1 MRLRTW
7 LAVIPLLLASA
18 CSGGSDGDD
27 RGDDSPP
34 ATAEATTPEPQADE
48 PESEEPGAE
57 SAIRE
62 AARAY
67 SDAFLTG
74 DADAAYELFSERCKA
89 RTDETEFASS
99 VSVASGMYGDP
110 LPFATFEADVS
121 GDMARVTYTYAD
133 APEINQDSEPWVNEN
148 GWRQDDC

>member
-1 MRLRTW
+1 MRAALTALIA
-7 LAVIPLLLASA
+7 LALLAA
-18 CSGGSDGDD
+18 CGGGDSNEDRSDE
-27 RGDDSPP
+27 PAP
-34 ATAEATTPEPQADE
+34 ATAATESTTDGPEGNE
-48 PESEEPGAE
+48 PDAE

-62 AARAY
+62 AAQAY

-89 RTDETEFASS
+89 RTDETEFAAG
-99 VSVASGMYGDP
+99 VSVASGMYGEP

-121 GDMARVTYTYAD
+121 GDMARVTYTYTD
-133 APEINQDSEPWVNEN
+133 APEINQDSEPWVNED

>member
-1 MRLRTW
+1 MRPFVLF
-7 LAVIPLLLASA
+7 ASPLLLTCLAACGGGGGASEPTPTTA
-18 CSGGSDGDD
+18 
-27 RGDDSPP
+27 
-34 ATAEATTPEPQADE
+34 ATEATTDE
-48 PESEEPGAE
+48 PEGNEPDAE

-62 AARAY
+62 AAQAY

-89 RTDETEFASS
+89 RTDETEFASN
-99 VSVASGMYGDP
+99 VSVASGMYGEP

-133 APEINQDSEPWVNEN
+133 APEINQDSEPWVNED